1 MGNKRFA
8 KRWCFVLCFSLILVL
23 GQDMHAAGF
32 CMDSAA
38 AEAEGSPAV
47 ADTLLR
53 DSADSVKAAGGV
65 KEPWSDVLFNVEVKP
80 FVPKKKKNGKKGG
93 GFLSHT
99 FGGHVDRTFEKAFDY
114 SIVLVP
120 SFSREGSVGIGGM
133 GAALFRLDRKDSLM
147 PPSDISLSGN
157 ASIKGFFY
165 AGILGNM
172 YFPGRKSR
180 LNYEFSFSQRVL
192 NFWGINYDSCLVR
205 PAVFYTRWNVRAA
218 AFYDYQILKGF
229 YLGAAVDFSYNSAV
243 KIDDISYLDG
253 QNRSYTLTGIGLSL
267 QYDTRDFIK
276 TPTRGMNFLLRQM
289 IYPEF
294 MGNAGRTLWR
304 TTFTANYYQR
314 LWAGAVLAFD
324 LYAEINS
331 ENAPWALREEAGG
344 QYRLRGYYRGRYMD
358 NNLASFQVE
367 LRQKLFWRVGVAVF
381 GGLGSVFPSFKEW
394 RADQLLFT
402 AGLGLRFEFKHN
414 VNLRVDY
421 GFGRGTSGFVLSLGE
436 SF

>member
-1 MGNKRFA
+1 MTMFTSA
-8 KRWCFVLCFSLILVL
+8 SL
-23 GQDMHAAGF
+23 
-32 CMDSAA
+32 
-38 AEAEGSPAV
+38 
-47 ADTLLR
+47 R
-53 DSADSVKAAGGV
+53 
-65 KEPWSDVLFNVEVKP
+65 
-80 FVPKKKKNGKKGG
+80 
-93 GFLSHT
+93 
-99 FGGHVDRTFEKAFDY
+99 
-114 SIVLVP
+114 
-120 SFSREGSVGIGGM
+120 
-133 GAALFRLDRKDSLM
+133 
-147 PPSDISLSGN
+147 
-157 ASIKGFFY
+157 GFFY

-180 LNYEFSFSQRVL
+180 LNYEISFSQRVL
-192 NFWGINYDSCLVR
+192 NFWGINYDSCFAR
-205 PAVFYTRWNVRAA
+205 PAIFYTRWNVRAA
-218 AFYDYQILKGF
+218 AYYDYQVLKGF

-243 KIDDISYLDG
+243 KIDDVSYLDG
-253 QNRSYTLTGIGLSL
+253 QKRDYTLTGLGLSL

-276 TPTRGMNFLLRQM
+276 TPSRGMNFLLRQM
-289 IYPEF
+289 IYPSF
-294 MGNAGRTLWR
+294 LGNAGRTLWR

-402 AGLGLRFEFKHN
+402 AGLGLRVEFKHN

>member
-1 MGNKRFA
+1 MR
-8 KRWCFVLCFSLILVL
+8 
-23 GQDMHAAGF
+23 
-32 CMDSAA
+32 
-38 AEAEGSPAV
+38 
-47 ADTLLR
+47 
-53 DSADSVKAAGGV
+53 
-65 KEPWSDVLFNVEVKP
+65 
-80 FVPKKKKNGKKGG
+80 
-93 GFLSHT
+93 HT
-99 FGGHVDRTFEKAFDY
+99 FGGHIDRTFEQAFDY

-165 AGILGNM
+165 AGLLGNM

-180 LNYEFSFSQRVL
+180 LNYEISFSQRVL

-218 AFYDYQILKGF
+218 AFYDYQVLKGF
-229 YLGAAVDFSYNSAV
+229 YLGAAVDFSCNSAV

-253 QNRSYTLTGIGLSL
+253 QKRSYTLTGIGLSL
-267 QYDTRDFIK
+267 QYDARDFIK

-304 TTFTANYYQR
+304 TMFTANYYQR
-314 LWAGAVLAFD
+314 LWDGAVLAFD

-402 AGLGLRFEFKHN
+402 AGLGLRVEFKHN

>member
-1 MGNKRFA
+1 MGSR
-8 KRWCFVLCFSLILVL
+8 RRGQVVLLLFLSLDLFCFSSLRAGKPDFLWSIPMEAVVL
-23 GQDMHAAGF
+23 PDTLAS
-32 CMDSAA
+32 DSAVR
-38 AEAEGSPAV
+38 EEG
-47 ADTLLR
+47 
-53 DSADSVKAAGGV
+53 KA
-65 KEPWSDVLFNVEVKP
+65 WSNVLFDVKVKP
-80 FVPKKKKNGKKGG
+80 YVPKKKKNGKEGG
-93 GFLSHT
+93 GFLRHT
-99 FGGHVDRTFEKAFDY
+99 FGGHIDRTFEQAFDY

-165 AGILGNM
+165 AGLLGNM

-180 LNYEFSFSQRVL
+180 LNYEISFSQRVL

-218 AFYDYQILKGF
+218 AFYDYQVLKGF

-253 QNRSYTLTGIGLSL
+253 QKRSYTLTGIGLSL

-304 TTFTANYYQR
+304 TMFTANYYQR
-314 LWAGAVLAFD
+314 LWDGAVLAFD

-344 QYRLRGYYRGRYMD
+344 QYRLRGYYR
-358 NNLASFQVE
+358 SFQVE

>member
-1 MGNKRFA
+1 MGSR
-8 KRWCFVLCFSLILVL
+8 RRGQVVLLLFLSLDLFCFSSLRAGKPDSLRSIPVEAVVL
-23 GQDMHAAGF
+23 PDTLAS
-32 CMDSAA
+32 DSAVR
-38 AEAEGSPAV
+38 EEGKV
-47 ADTLLR
+47 
-53 DSADSVKAAGGV
+53 
-65 KEPWSDVLFNVEVKP
+65 WSNVLFDVKVKP
-80 FVPKKKKNGKKGG
+80 YVPKKKKNGKEGG
-93 GFLSHT
+93 GFLRHT
-99 FGGHVDRTFEKAFDY
+99 FGGHIDRTFEQAFDY

-165 AGILGNM
+165 AGLLGNM

-180 LNYEFSFSQRVL
+180 LNYEISFSQRVL

-218 AFYDYQILKGF
+218 AFYDYQVLKGF

-253 QNRSYTLTGIGLSL
+253 QKRSYTLTGIGLSL

-304 TTFTANYYQR
+304 TMFTANYYQR
-314 LWAGAVLAFD
+314 LWDGAVLAFD

-331 ENAPWALREEAGG
+331 KNAPWALREEAGG
-344 QYRLRGYYRGRYMD
+344 MYRLRGYYRGRYID
-358 NNLASFQVE
+358 NNIASFQVE
-367 LRQKLFWRVGVAVF
+367 LRQKLFWRIGLAAF
-381 GGLGSVFPSFKEW
+381 GGLGSVFSM
-394 RADQLLFT
+394 
-402 AGLGLRFEFKHN
+402 
-414 VNLRVDY
+414 
-421 GFGRGTSGFVLSLGE
+421 
-436 SF
+436 

>member
-1 MGNKRFA
+1 MGGR
-8 KRWCFVLCFSLILVL
+8 RWSQMVLLGLFLSLNLFCFSSLRAGKPDSLRSIPVEAVVL
-23 GQDMHAAGF
+23 PDTLAS
-32 CMDSAA
+32 DSAA
-38 AEAEGSPAV
+38 QEEG
-47 ADTLLR
+47 
-53 DSADSVKAAGGV
+53 KA
-65 KEPWSDVLFNVEVKP
+65 WSNVLFDVKVKP
-80 FVPKKKKNGKKGG
+80 YVPKKKKNGKEGG
-93 GFLSHT
+93 GFLRHT
-99 FGGHVDRTFEKAFDY
+99 FGGHIDRTFEQAFDY

-165 AGILGNM
+165 AGLLGNM

-180 LNYEFSFSQRVL
+180 LNYEISFSQRVL

-205 PAVFYTRWNVRAA
+205 PAVFYTRWNVKAA
-218 AFYDYQILKGF
+218 AYYDYQILKGF

-243 KIDDISYLDG
+243 RIDDVSYLDG
-253 QNRSYTLTGIGLSL
+253 QKRAYTLTGLGLSL

-304 TTFTANYYQR
+304 TMFTANYYQR
-314 LWAGAVLAFD
+314 LWDGAVLAFD

-402 AGLGLRFEFKHN
+402 AGLGLRVEFKHN